1 MDLPRGRINRG
12 HRKERRW
19 ENDWVWNHRAA
30 VTQVE
35 FMPTIWQRCQGHGW
49 RAFDTDYERAK
60 AFAQE
65 RGAYAASTI
74 EELCSNREVEAVI
87 ITTPNN
93 SHRIP
98 AICAAKAGKHVFC
111 EKPVALSFEDTK
123 EMIDTAEKAGVYFFA
138 AHTTN
143 FIRGVQTA
151 KALLASGAV
160 GELLMIEAVHTD
172 WAGPQK
178 FTGWKQR
185 KDISGGHLYHHMH
198 EADLICQLAGL
209 PVSVYANGKNLV
221 HHGAGCGDEEDAIF
235 LIMELS
241 GGGFASLTIGSA
253 FHLGDH
259 FVKLQGKTGGILLD
273 FKNSVVRLENDRG
286 EKLYSMQENEE
297 EDEERRNGYRKHKAD
312 AGKGFGKPG
321 MKTSSWMSTI
331 FYKELK
337 CFNDI
342 IRTGNTAPEYE
353 PLLDGS
359 AALNCVKVLDGA
371 RESMALRLP
380 VRLEE

>member
-1 MDLPRGRINRG
+1 MTGYGIIGCGYAGGIHADNLAKMPGTRL
-12 HRKERRW
+12 
-19 ENDWVWNHRAA
+19 AA
-30 VTQVE
+30 V
-35 FMPTIWQRCQGHGW
+35 
-49 RAFDTDYERAK
+49 FDTDYERAK

-74 EELCSNREVEAVI
+74 EELCSNWEVEAVI

-111 EKPVALSFEDTK
+111 EKPVALSFEVTK

-235 LIMELS
+235 LNLELS

-273 FKNSVVRLENDRG
+273 FKNSVVRLENDQG